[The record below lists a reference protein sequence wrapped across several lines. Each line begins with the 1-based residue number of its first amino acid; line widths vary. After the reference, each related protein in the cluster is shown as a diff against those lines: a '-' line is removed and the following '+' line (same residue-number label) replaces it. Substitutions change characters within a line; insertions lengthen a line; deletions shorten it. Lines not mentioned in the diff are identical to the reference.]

1 MLLVSRHRSSAL
13 STLWL
18 GGRVHCG
25 KVGGNMRRGK
35 EMDRLGFE
43 AGEMSG
49 QESDVRRMEE
59 RKGEDRQGKC
69 G

>member
-1 MLLVSRHRSSAL
+1 MAGRKGAL
-13 STLWL
+13 W
-18 GGRVHCG
+18 

-35 EMDRLGFE
+35 ETDRLGFE
-43 AGEMSG
+43 AGEMAG